1 MNKDRRKR
9 LEALSGRLE
18 DVRTELQ
25 DIIDEIDAIKEE
37 EQEAYDNLP
46 ESLQE
51 SERGCTMQ
59 ENIDSL
65 DYAID
70 IDFDTVIDDI
80 DGYIQEVIER

>member
-1 MNKDRRKR
+1 MNKDRRKH

-25 DIIDEIDAIKEE
+25 DIIDEIDEIKEE

-51 SERGCTMQ
+51 SERGCNMQ
-59 ENIDSL
+59 ENIDDL
-65 DYAID
+65 DSASD

-80 DGYIQEVIER
+80 SDYIQNCIDR